1 MLKRLLEK
9 VFASRAQTRVV
20 QHFLD
25 RPKEFFN
32 LSRLAKETGLAHSTI
47 HRVMQPL
54 VDMGLVKEIKAGQQ
68 IRLFILE
75 TEDERSKIISDFYSK
90 IRPYLETSYFAP
102 LCRETAKSEAKHGV
116 PNAEVAKWVA
126 IESLLIL
133 IYSFAFLI
141 SQSHLLSQ

>member
-1 MLKRLLEK
+1 MSKDEETRAKPADIERLLEK

-32 LSRLAKETGLAHSTI
+32 LSRIAKETELAHSTI

-54 VDMGLVKEIKAGQQ
+54 VDMGLVKEIRVGQQ

-75 TEDERSKIISDFYSK
+75 TEQDMSKILAKFYDE
-90 IRPYLETSYFAP
+90 IRSYL
-102 LCRETAKSEAKHGV
+102 RE
-116 PNAEVAKWVA
+116 
-126 IESLLIL
+126 L
-133 IYSFAFLI
+133 
-141 SQSHLLSQ
+141 

>member
-1 MLKRLLEK
+1 MNLTRGDEELKRLLEK
-9 VFASRAQTRVV
+9 IFASRAQTRVV

-75 TEDERSKIISDFYSK
+75 TEDDRSKIISDFYEK
-90 IRPYLETSYFAP
+90 IKPHLES
-102 LCRETAKSEAKHGV
+102 S
-116 PNAEVAKWVA
+116 
-126 IESLLIL
+126 
-133 IYSFAFLI
+133 
-141 SQSHLLSQ
+141 

>member
-25 RPKEFFN
+25 RPKEIIN

-75 TEDERSKIISDFYSK
+75 TEDERSKIISDFYSQIK
-90 IRPYLETSYFAP
+90 PHLETS
-102 LCRETAKSEAKHGV
+102 
-116 PNAEVAKWVA
+116 
-126 IESLLIL
+126 
-133 IYSFAFLI
+133 
-141 SQSHLLSQ
+141 

>member
-1 MLKRLLEK
+1 MNLTRGENALKRLLEK
-9 VFASRAQTRVV
+9 IFASRAQTRVV

-75 TEDERSKIISDFYSK
+75 TEDDRSKIISDFYEK
-90 IRPYLETSYFAP
+90 IRPHLETS
-102 LCRETAKSEAKHGV
+102 
-116 PNAEVAKWVA
+116 
-126 IESLLIL
+126 
-133 IYSFAFLI
+133 
-141 SQSHLLSQ
+141 

>member
-1 MLKRLLEK
+1 MNLTRGEEELKRLLEK
-9 VFASRAQTRVV
+9 IFASRAQTRVV

-75 TEDERSKIISDFYSK
+75 TEDDRSKIISDFYDK
-90 IRPYLETSYFAP
+90 IKPHLETS
-102 LCRETAKSEAKHGV
+102 
-116 PNAEVAKWVA
+116 
-126 IESLLIL
+126 
-133 IYSFAFLI
+133 
-141 SQSHLLSQ
+141 

>member
-90 IRPYLETSYFAP
+90 IRPYLETS
-102 LCRETAKSEAKHGV
+102 
-116 PNAEVAKWVA
+116 
-126 IESLLIL
+126 
-133 IYSFAFLI
+133 
-141 SQSHLLSQ
+141 

>member
-1 MLKRLLEK
+1 MNLTRGENELKRLLEK

-75 TEDERSKIISDFYSK
+75 TEDDRSKIISDFYDK
-90 IRPYLETSYFAP
+90 IRPHLETS
-102 LCRETAKSEAKHGV
+102 
-116 PNAEVAKWVA
+116 
-126 IESLLIL
+126 
-133 IYSFAFLI
+133 
-141 SQSHLLSQ
+141 

>member
-1 MLKRLLEK
+1 MNLTRGDDEVKRLLEK
-9 VFASRAQTRVV
+9 IFASRAQTRVV

-47 HRVMQPL
+47 HRVMHPL

-75 TEDERSKIISDFYSK
+75 TEDDKSKIISDFYDK
-90 IRPYLETSYFAP
+90 IRPHLETS
-102 LCRETAKSEAKHGV
+102 
-116 PNAEVAKWVA
+116 
-126 IESLLIL
+126 
-133 IYSFAFLI
+133 
-141 SQSHLLSQ
+141 

>member
-1 MLKRLLEK
+1 MNLTRGDDEVKRLLEK
-9 VFASRAQTRVV
+9 IFASRAQTRVV

-75 TEDERSKIISDFYSK
+75 TEDDKSKIISDFYDK
-90 IRPYLETSYFAP
+90 IRPHLETS
-102 LCRETAKSEAKHGV
+102 
-116 PNAEVAKWVA
+116 
-126 IESLLIL
+126 
-133 IYSFAFLI
+133 
-141 SQSHLLSQ
+141 

>member
-1 MLKRLLEK
+1 MNLTRGENELKRLLERI
-9 VFASRAQTRVV
+9 FASRAQTRVV

-75 TEDERSKIISDFYSK
+75 TEDDRSKIISDFYAK
-90 IRPYLETSYFAP
+90 IRPHLETS
-102 LCRETAKSEAKHGV
+102 
-116 PNAEVAKWVA
+116 
-126 IESLLIL
+126 
-133 IYSFAFLI
+133 
-141 SQSHLLSQ
+141 

>member
-1 MLKRLLEK
+1 MNLTRGESKLKRLLEK
-9 VFASRAQTRVV
+9 IFASRAQTRVV

-75 TEDERSKIISDFYSK
+75 TEDDRSKIISDFYDK
-90 IRPYLETSYFAP
+90 IRPHLET
-102 LCRETAKSEAKHGV
+102 R
-116 PNAEVAKWVA
+116 
-126 IESLLIL
+126 
-133 IYSFAFLI
+133 
-141 SQSHLLSQ
+141 

>member
-1 MLKRLLEK
+1 MNITRGEDEMKKLLEK

-75 TEDERSKIISDFYSK
+75 TEDDRSKIISDFYTK
-90 IRPYLETSYFAP
+90 IRPHLETS
-102 LCRETAKSEAKHGV
+102 
-116 PNAEVAKWVA
+116 
-126 IESLLIL
+126 
-133 IYSFAFLI
+133 
-141 SQSHLLSQ
+141 

>member
-1 MLKRLLEK
+1 MNLTRGENELKRLLEK
-9 VFASRAQTRVV
+9 IFASRAQTRVV

-75 TEDERSKIISDFYSK
+75 TEDDRSKIISDFYDK
-90 IRPYLETSYFAP
+90 IRPHLET
-102 LCRETAKSEAKHGV
+102 G
-116 PNAEVAKWVA
+116 
-126 IESLLIL
+126 
-133 IYSFAFLI
+133 
-141 SQSHLLSQ
+141 

>member
-1 MLKRLLEK
+1 MNITRGEDELKKLLEK

-75 TEDERSKIISDFYSK
+75 TEDDRSKIISDFYTK
-90 IRPYLETSYFAP
+90 IRPHLETS
-102 LCRETAKSEAKHGV
+102 
-116 PNAEVAKWVA
+116 
-126 IESLLIL
+126 
-133 IYSFAFLI
+133 
-141 SQSHLLSQ
+141 

>member
-1 MLKRLLEK
+1 MHKLLEK

-32 LSRLAKETGLAHSTI
+32 LSRIAKDTGLAHSTI

-54 VDMGLVKEIKAGQQ
+54 VDIGFVKEIRVGQQ

-75 TEDERSKIISDFYSK
+75 TEDTKSKIISDFYRQ
-90 IRPYLETSYFAP
+90 IRPFLEEKSRATS
-102 LCRETAKSEAKHGV
+102 
-116 PNAEVAKWVA
+116 
-126 IESLLIL
+126 
-133 IYSFAFLI
+133 
-141 SQSHLLSQ
+141 

>member
-1 MLKRLLEK
+1 MNITRGEDELKRLLEK
-9 VFASRAQTRVV
+9 IFASRAQTRVV

-75 TEDERSKIISDFYSK
+75 TEDERSKIISDFYDE
-90 IRPYLETSYFAP
+90 IRPHLETS
-102 LCRETAKSEAKHGV
+102 
-116 PNAEVAKWVA
+116 
-126 IESLLIL
+126 
-133 IYSFAFLI
+133 
-141 SQSHLLSQ
+141 

>member
-1 MLKRLLEK
+1 MTNLTRGDDELKRLLEK

-75 TEDERSKIISDFYSK
+75 TEDERSKIISDFYDK
-90 IRPYLETSYFAP
+90 IRPHLEAS
-102 LCRETAKSEAKHGV
+102 
-116 PNAEVAKWVA
+116 
-126 IESLLIL
+126 
-133 IYSFAFLI
+133 
-141 SQSHLLSQ
+141 